1 MVNLGGHRMAVEL
14 VEGYD
19 FHNSWA
25 VALNRIMKHGD
36 IIQASE
42 ELPTVWTRDSTVV
55 IELDRKA
62 IQQIEDAEIHPK
74 NPLGSNAISVYAD
87 EYTYE
92 YVRKHNALPIEKQFD
107 YLYMDR
113 FINYPMDDRGIT
125 HFDQLEMLAQ
135 NIRYEGINR
144 RHQMI
149 TWIPWKDS
157 IAHNPP
163 CLQRIQMRVLDGP
176 DERGRKKELGI
187 YINLETQ
194 FDWRSRDFYG
204 AWQPNMIGLFSMLNR
219 YVCRDEFRIVKHVD
233 ISTSGHIYEHD
244 WDVAK
249 DVKMVGSVR

>member
-1 MVNLGGHRMAVEL
+1 MAVEL
-14 VEGYD
+14 VDGYD

-42 ELPTVWTRDSTVV
+42 ELPIVQTRDSTVI

-62 IQQIEDAEIHPK
+62 IQQIEDAETHPK
-74 NPLGSNAISVYAD
+74 NPLGAKAIDVYAN

-92 YVRKHNALPIEKQFD
+92 YVRKHNALPEDEQFD

-113 FINYPMDDRGIT
+113 FINYPMDTRSIT
-125 HFDQLEMLAQ
+125 HFDQLEMLSQ
-135 NIRYEGINR
+135 NIRCDGINR

-157 IAHNPP
+157 IAKNPP
-163 CLQRIQMRVLDGP
+163 CLQRIQVRVLDKP
-176 DERGRKKELGI
+176 DIQVKKREEGI
-187 YINLETQ
+187 PINLETQ

-219 YVCRDEFRIVKHVD
+219 YVCKDEFRIVKHVD
-233 ISTSGHIYEHD
+233 ISKSGHIYEHD